1 MQTKP
6 SPNMLRARMLARPH
20 LPEMVRLE
28 EVLDFPAPE
37 VQLVVTK
44 AAFNAA
50 LLSKIQLVAGS
61 IPRSE
66 PEGER

>member
-1 MQTKP
+1 
-6 SPNMLRARMLARPH
+6 
-20 LPEMVRLE
+20 MVRLE